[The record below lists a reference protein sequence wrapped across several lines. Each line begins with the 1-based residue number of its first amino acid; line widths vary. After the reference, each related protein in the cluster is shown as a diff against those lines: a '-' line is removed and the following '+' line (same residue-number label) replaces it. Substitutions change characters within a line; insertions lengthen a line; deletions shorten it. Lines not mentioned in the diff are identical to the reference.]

1 MKYRYQLGKK
11 HYETAQTTT
20 AAILLL
26 PTLIALTF
34 LFLIPVVRLFS
45 LSLTST
51 NTITNQST
59 YIGLKNYAYLLK
71 NAMFQKAFSNTLFFT
86 VTKLALEIVISLVLA
101 VMLDMY
107 IPWRKFLRISYFLPV
122 IVPVVASSII
132 WMWLYDPAIG
142 PLNQLLRFLG
152 LPTSNYIYAE
162 SSALMSIVA
171 FAVWRG
177 IGYDIIIFISGLQGI
192 SDSVVEAARI
202 DGANEGQIF
211 RHVKLPLLSPI
222 VMFVVMMGMI
232 GCFQA
237 FTEVDIMTGGGPNNS
252 TMLYALYVYNQAFK
266 YNDMGYACAMSWFM
280 LVVMGLITFIIFKT
294 SKFWVFSEAN

>member
-1 MKYRYQLGKK
+1 MLVKYRYRLGKK

-20 AAILLL
+20 AAVLLL

-71 NAMFQKAFSNTLFFT
+71 NAMFQKAFGNTLIFT
-86 VTKLALEIVISLVLA
+86 AAKLVLEIVISLVLA

-152 LPTSNYIYAE
+152 LPTSN
-162 SSALMSIVA
+162 
-171 FAVWRG
+171 
-177 IGYDIIIFISGLQGI
+177 
-192 SDSVVEAARI
+192 
-202 DGANEGQIF
+202 
-211 RHVKLPLLSPI
+211 
-222 VMFVVMMGMI
+222 
-232 GCFQA
+232 
-237 FTEVDIMTGGGPNNS
+237 
-252 TMLYALYVYNQAFK
+252 
-266 YNDMGYACAMSWFM
+266 
-280 LVVMGLITFIIFKT
+280 
-294 SKFWVFSEAN
+294 

>member
-11 HYETAQTTT
+11 HYETAQTTA

-34 LFLIPVVRLFS
+34 LFLVPVVRLFS

-71 NAMFQKAFSNTLFFT
+71 NAMFQNAFGNTLFFT

-107 IPWRKFLRISYFLPV
+107 IPWRKFLPV

-252 TMLYALYVYNQAFK
+252 TMLMANYIYTQAFGNAK
-266 YNDMGYACAMSWFM
+266 MGRGAAASVLLFAVIFLLTLVQKVMSER
-280 LVVMGLITFIIFKT
+280 KER
-294 SKFWVFSEAN
+294 SDA

>member
-11 HYETAQTTT
+11 HYETAQTKT

-71 NAMFQKAFSNTLFFT
+71 NAMFQKAFGNTLFFT

-252 TMLYALYVYNQAFK
+252 TMLMANYIYTQAFGNAK
-266 YNDMGYACAMSWFM
+266 MGRGAAASVLLCAVIFLLTMVQKVMSDR
-280 LVVMGLITFIIFKT
+280 KER
-294 SKFWVFSEAN
+294 SDA

>member
-1 MKYRYQLGKK
+1 MKYRYKLGKK

-45 LSLTST
+45 LSLTSA

-202 DGANEGQIF
+202 DGANERQIF

-252 TMLYALYVYNQAFK
+252 TMLMANYIYTQAFGNAK
-266 YNDMGYACAMSWFM
+266 MGRGAAASVLLFAVIFLLTMVQKVMSDR
-280 LVVMGLITFIIFKT
+280 KER
-294 SKFWVFSEAN
+294 SDA

>member
-11 HYETAQTTT
+11 HYETAQTKT

-71 NAMFQKAFSNTLFFT
+71 NAMFQKAFGNTLFFT

-252 TMLYALYVYNQAFK
+252 TNVLMYHIYQTAFAYWDIGKASVMTVVMLV
-266 YNDMGYACAMSWFM
+266 FM
-280 LVVMGLITFIIFKT
+280 LLVSFVQYGGMDRHTHYD
-294 SKFWVFSEAN
+294 N